1 MDQLRKVLKN
11 KAVVEEDVQE
21 RVQVDRICD
30 VFVDGD
36 AVTPV
41 NQINWPSMDNDDAWS
56 DLDSSVYSLLTAK
69 QPINIKSVGK

>member
-1 MDQLRKVLKN
+1 ME
-11 KAVVEEDVQE
+11 EEDVQE

-41 NQINWPSMDNDDAWS
+41 NEDQGAVVSIFREVMSMNKFIE
-56 DLDSSVYSLLTAK
+56 VV
-69 QPINIKSVGK
+69 Q

>member
-1 MDQLRKVLKN
+1 MRQCLPVVAELVDEN
-11 KAVVEEDVQE
+11 PYDEGEAPAVVEDVDEAVVEDVQE

-41 NQINWPSMDNDDAWS
+41 NEEQGAVVSRQGGDVN
-56 DLDSSVYSLLTAK
+56 
-69 QPINIKSVGK
+69 